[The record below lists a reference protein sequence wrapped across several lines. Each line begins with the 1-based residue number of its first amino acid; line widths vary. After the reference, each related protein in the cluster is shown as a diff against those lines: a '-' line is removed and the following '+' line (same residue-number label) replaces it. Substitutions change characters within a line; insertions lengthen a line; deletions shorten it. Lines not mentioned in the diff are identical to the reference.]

1 MLRGSLVALI
11 TPMLEDGAID
21 WAALKRLIDWHLEQ
35 GTHGIV
41 PVGTTGESA
50 TLAVAEHLE
59 VVARTVELVGGRVPV
74 VAGTGANATA
84 EAIHLT
90 SQAQQAGADA
100 CLSVTPYYNRPT
112 QEGLYRHF
120 MAIADSTSLPVVLY
134 NVPPRTACDLLPETV
149 ERLATHE
156 RIIAIKEACGDA
168 ERVAALKERVPDSF
182 IILSGEDA
190 QTLRMMELGALG
202 TISVTAN
209 VLPERMA
216 EFCDAYLGGDHDRAR
231 QLDETLQPI
240 HEILFV
246 EASPQPTKWALH
258 EMGLIE
264 RGIRLPLIELSEANR
279 PELINR
285 LKKVGALQ

>member
-1 MLRGSLVALI
+1 
-11 TPMLEDGAID
+11 
-21 WAALKRLIDWHLEQ
+21 
-35 GTHGIV
+35 
-41 PVGTTGESA
+41 
-50 TLAVAEHLE
+50 
-59 VVARTVELVGGRVPV
+59 
-74 VAGTGANATA
+74 
-84 EAIHLT
+84 
-90 SQAQQAGADA
+90 
-100 CLSVTPYYNRPT
+100 
-112 QEGLYRHF
+112 

>member
-59 VVARTVELVGGRVPV
+59 VVARTVEWVGGRVPV

-209 VLPERMA
+209 VLPQRWLVQLILFGPETTVQRL
-216 EFCDAYLGGDHDRAR
+216 ELNEDQTGEWVVPLDRRTDRAVISISG
-231 QLDETLQPI
+231 LAPVT
-240 HEILFV
+240 
-246 EASPQPTKWALH
+246 T
-258 EMGLIE
+258 EMGSYE
-264 RGIRLPLIELSEANR
+264 YEFE
-279 PELINR
+279 
-285 LKKVGALQ
+285 VQ